1 MKESAK
7 FDATLC
13 EYQGGLRS
21 SSGGMEKGRHV
32 AQSAYLNLWSLRLQ
46 VQSLEDIW
54 QRHDGNQGIAGLPG
68 RDAYPDIHEKIER
81 LQDTLWQDRL
91 SDTTQEE
98 IAVEIVRLRTK
109 FASVRPD
116 IQNESRSND

>member
-1 MKESAK
+1 M
-7 FDATLC
+7 
-13 EYQGGLRS
+13 
-21 SSGGMEKGRHV
+21 
-32 AQSAYLNLWSLRLQ
+32 
-46 VQSLEDIW
+46 
-54 QRHDGNQGIAGLPG
+54 GIREVLVCPG

-91 SDTTQEE
+91 PDTTQEE
-98 IAVEIVRLRTK
+98 IAIEIVRLRTK

>member
-1 MKESAK
+1 M
-7 FDATLC
+7 TLHYVNTN
-13 EYQGGLRS
+13 EGLEALREAWKKVGKS
-21 SSGGMEKGRHV
+21 RR
-32 AQSAYLNLWSLRLQ
+32 AQTSTCGVCGCKSNFWRTYGS
-46 VQSLEDIW
+46 VTM
-54 QRHDGNQGIAGLPG
+54 GIREVLVCPG

-91 SDTTQEE
+91 PDTTQEE
-98 IAVEIVRLRTK
+98 IAIEIVRLRTK